1 MMPVKEASQW
11 FDEIAPKNPLIGSRA
26 GENTNSI
33 MVQIGRRLTV
43 EEILEAAMTERL
55 ERKPKPFSA
64 MASELMGKITQ

>member
-43 EEILEAAMTERL
+43 EEILEEL
-55 ERKPKPFSA
+55 EKSA
-64 MASELMGKITQ
+64 DFANGEYSYYIENGLIKY